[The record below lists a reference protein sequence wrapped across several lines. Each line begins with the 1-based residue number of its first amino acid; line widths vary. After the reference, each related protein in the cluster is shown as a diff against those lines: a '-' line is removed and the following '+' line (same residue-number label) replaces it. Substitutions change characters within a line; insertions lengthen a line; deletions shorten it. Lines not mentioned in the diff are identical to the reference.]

1 MTKGN
6 GENAGEG
13 GAGGMKPIQGY
24 ELRTEWLRGE
34 GQDIDVV
41 VSSRARLARNLA
53 AQRFAIKAT
62 RPERAQTLDACRS
75 WLLQAGL
82 ADRIMWV
89 DLHEAPQLERML
101 LVERHLISKPHAR
114 GKAHPA
120 AGEGKPG
127 DDPRGVA
134 VSLPDERLS
143 IMVNEEDHLRVQ
155 VIRSGT
161 ALSECWKAI
170 NEVDDRIEAGVDYAY
185 SPRFG
190 YLTACPTNVGTGL
203 RVSAMLHL
211 PGLRMTGDMDKVKRA
226 ASDMNIAVRGFYGEG
241 SDSAGDFFQISN
253 QTTLGKSEQ
262 RIVDELEREIIPQIV
277 EYERIARKTLLQKR
291 RLALEDQVYRAI
303 GSLQNARLLPTEE
316 SMQLLS
322 HVRLGVVLGLLKE
335 IDLPLVN
342 QLTLLVQPA
351 HLQKFVGKEL
361 DQEQRRAA
369 RAMLVRQKLAGK

>member
-1 MTKGN
+1 
-6 GENAGEG
+6 
-13 GAGGMKPIQGY
+13 
-24 ELRTEWLRGE
+24 
-34 GQDIDVV
+34 
-41 VSSRARLARNLA
+41 
-53 AQRFAIKAT
+53 
-62 RPERAQTLDACRS
+62 
-75 WLLQAGL
+75 
-82 ADRIMWV
+82 
-89 DLHEAPQLERML
+89 
-101 LVERHLISKPHAR
+101 
-114 GKAHPA
+114 
-120 AGEGKPG
+120 
-127 DDPRGVA
+127 
-134 VSLPDERLS
+134 
-143 IMVNEEDHLRVQ
+143 MVNEEDHLRVQ

-170 NEVDDRIEAGVDYAY
+170 DETDDRIEAGLDYAY
-185 SPRFG
+185 SSRFG

-211 PGLRMTGDMDKVKRA
+211 PGLRMTGDLDKVKRA

-277 EYERIARKTLLQKR
+277 EYERLARRTLLQKR
-291 RLALEDQVYRAI
+291 RLALEDQVYRAV
-303 GSLQNARLLPTEE
+303 GSLQHARLLPTEE

-322 HVRLGVVLGLLKE
+322 HLRLGVVLGLVKE
-335 IDLPLVN
+335 YDLALVN

-369 RAMLVRQKLAGK
+369 RAMLVRQKLAAR